1 MRVLLTR
8 PTRDE
13 RGATLIVVAILA
25 TMLLVLSAFTID
37 FGQAFLSKR
46 NLQKAADA
54 GALAAAQELTQ
65 YKGTCA
71 NVISNSTALAK
82 AHAAAN
88 EYRNLN
94 RESYLPASTEIEF
107 DVKCDPALK
116 VLLVEYGVKGDTT
129 SLFGPLAGGSS
140 TITTDRRSEAT
151 VDVNPRTNQG
161 VRPLALCSAQLP
173 APNSGTQFVRLD
185 YPKNSTTLP
194 AGCPAKTG
202 PGNWWT
208 LDCPEEATGSTSQMV
223 GQILNGCTDGVSVVP
238 GQEDTLTPGEL
249 TVTLEAECD
258 GGSAGSET
266 CLGGDPGNIDA
277 GQVVDSWKHL
287 IQTEEVSLFPVFCAA
302 PQCSGSTIDGSGT
315 NATYPVYK
323 MVAAVIC
330 GYHFSNTERYHSSA
344 GECSGLP
351 TSMYA
356 GNDTSGNDVNYM
368 VIKYVNERT
377 SGSNQESECALG
389 AECDGGLRRTRLTG

>member
-1 MRVLLTR
+1 MRVLLR
-8 PTRDE
+8 GRDRDE
-13 RGATLIVVAILA
+13 RGATLVIVALMA
-25 TMLLVLSAFTID
+25 TFLLVLSGFTID

-54 GALAAAQELTQ
+54 GALAAAQALTQ
-65 YKGTCA
+65 YPGTCS
-71 NVISNSTALAK
+71 NVISNSTALAE
-82 AHAAAN
+82 AQTAAE
-88 EYRNLN
+88 EYRELN
-94 RESYLPASTEIEF
+94 RESYLPDSTEIEF
-107 DVKCDPALK
+107 NVRCDPALK
-116 VLLVEYGVKGDTT
+116 VLVVEYGVEGDTE

-140 TITTDRRSEAT
+140 TVTTDRRAEAT
-151 VDVNPRTNQG
+151 VDVNPRANQG
-161 VRPLALCSAQLP
+161 IRPLAFCSAQLP
-173 APNSGTQFVRLD
+173 APGSGVQFVRLD

-223 GQILNGCTDGVSVVP
+223 DQILNGCTDGVSVVP
-238 GQEDTLTPGEL
+238 GQEDTLTAGEL
-249 TVTLEAECD
+249 TVTLEAACD
-258 GGSAGSET
+258 EGSDDSET

-277 GQVVDSWKHL
+277 GQVVDSWKTL
-287 IQTEEVSLFPVFCAA
+287 IQTEEVSLFPVFCAV
-302 PQCSGSTIDGSGT
+302 PQCSASTIDGSGT

-323 MVAAVIC
+323 MVAAVVC
-330 GYHFSNTERYHSSA
+330 GYHFSSTERFHSSA

-356 GNDTSGNDVNYM
+356 GDDTSGNDVNYL

-377 SGSNQESECALG
+377 SGSNEDSECALG
-389 AECDGGLRRTRLTG
+389 AECDGGLRRTRLTS